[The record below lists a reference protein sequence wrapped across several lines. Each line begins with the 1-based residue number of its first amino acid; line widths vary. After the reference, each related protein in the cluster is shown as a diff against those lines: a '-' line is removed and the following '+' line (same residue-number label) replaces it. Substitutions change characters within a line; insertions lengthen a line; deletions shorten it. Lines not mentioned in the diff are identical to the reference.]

1 VWLAGRNITKED
13 KDQSLTESRMLAT
26 RRTLLPTVL
35 LVSAGIVGLLSAA
48 LATTFNPAAPAI
60 LVWSLIGSGL
70 VLATL
75 GLYCAWQHAQASR
88 APLERMID
96 ALNRTAQGDFES
108 EITLDDSS
116 ESTALREALESVR
129 GYLRDSK
136 VSRDYLDRLL
146 SSMSEAILVVDS
158 EQRIERANKAA
169 LTMLDFDIG
178 SLVGASMR
186 DILVDSGDR
195 RLDEGAALR
204 PREGVFRRRDG
215 TLTHVSYTVS
225 SVSSDDGS
233 KQSLLYAAQ
242 NIDDRKKV
250 EQRIRYL
257 ARTDSLTK
265 IANRMQFQHLMQQ
278 AIARASRSNQYLAL
292 LYLDVDR
299 FKDINDT
306 FGHAAGDTSLATF
319 VRRIVDVLPEGSVA
333 GRLAGDEFAILLS
346 PADGIDRIIEQTT
359 TIGAKVLRAVGRPL
373 EVQGEEIFMTTSI
386 GVALYPRDGDNVVD
400 LLRRA
405 DAALYQAKKAG
416 GNCLEFY
423 SQHMD
428 SSAEERLMLKNKLRR
443 AFERN
448 ELRLHYQPKYAIR
461 TGRIAGAEAL
471 VRWDL
476 PNRGLVL
483 PAHFIPL
490 AEETN
495 LILQVGDWVLNRVC
509 SDYRDWQRSVPSP
522 CRVSVNLSLRQLQQ
536 QRFLEGVR
544 NALRTHGISPTCFE
558 LEITE
563 TTLMEDTDRTI
574 RILDALYG
582 MGLHLAID
590 DFGTGYSS
598 LSALQQFPISTLKI
612 DQSFVRDLSVD
623 RDNAAIV
630 KTIIQMAHSLG
641 LEVVAEGVESQDQLI
656 FLRGQQCDYAQGHL
670 FGDPMTSDEFCA
682 LLIAEAGGSG
692 RYQALFG

>member
-1 VWLAGRNITKED
+1 
-13 KDQSLTESRMLAT
+13 M
-26 RRTLLPTVL
+26 
-35 LVSAGIVGLLSAA
+35 VGLLSAA
-48 LATTFNPAAPAI
+48 VAATLNPLAPAI
-60 LVWSLIGSGL
+60 LVWSLIGSGVVL
-70 VLATL
+70 VTL
-75 GLYCAWQHAQASR
+75 GLLSAWQHSQASR
-88 APLERMID
+88 APLERVVD

-108 EITLDDSS
+108 ELALDDSS

-129 GYLRDSK
+129 GYLRESK

-146 SSMSEAILVVDS
+146 SSMSEAILLVDS

-169 LTMLDFDIG
+169 LTMLDYDIG

-195 RLDEGAALR
+195 RLDESAALR

-278 AIARASRSNQYLAL
+278 TIARAKRSDQYLAL
-292 LYLDVDR
+292 LYLDADR

-319 VRRIVDVLPEGSVA
+319 VRRIVDVIPEGSVA

-346 PADGIDRIIEQTT
+346 PGDGIDRVIEQATN
-359 TIGAKVLRAVGRPL
+359 IGAKVLRAVGRPF

-448 ELRLHYQPKYAIR
+448 ELRLHYQPKYAVR

-536 QRFLEGVR
+536 QKFLEGVR

-612 DQSFVRDLSVD
+612 DQSFVRDLSID
-623 RDNAAIV
+623 RDNASIV

-656 FLRGQQCDYAQGHL
+656 FLKSQRCDYAQGHL

>member
-1 VWLAGRNITKED
+1 
-13 KDQSLTESRMLAT
+13 M
-26 RRTLLPTVL
+26 L
-35 LVSAGIVGLLSAA
+35 LVSAGVVGLLAATLAATSGLPVPTIAVWSVIASGAVLAA
-48 LATTFNPAAPAI
+48 L
-60 LVWSLIGSGL
+60 GL
-70 VLATL
+70 VFVWRYA
-75 GLYCAWQHAQASR
+75 GASR
-88 APLERMID
+88 AALKRAID
-96 ALNRTAQGDFES
+96 ALNRTAQGDLETDLALGDSTES
-108 EITLDDSS
+108 A
-116 ESTALREALESVR
+116 ALRTALESVR
-129 GYLRDSK
+129 GHLRESK

-146 SSMSEAILVVDS
+146 TSMSEAILVVDS
-158 EQRIERANKAA
+158 ERRIERANNAA
-169 LTMLDFDIG
+169 AAMLDYTIDT
-178 SLVGASMR
+178 LLGASMG
-186 DILVDSGDR
+186 DILVDPGDR
-195 RLDEGAALR
+195 RVRDSAALR
-204 PREGVFRRRDG
+204 PREGIFRRRDG

-225 SVSSDDGS
+225 SVRSDDGS

-278 AIARASRSNQYLAL
+278 AIARAKRSRQYLGL

-306 FGHAAGDTSLATF
+306 FGHAAGDTTLEMF
-319 VRRIVDVLPEGSVA
+319 VRRIVDVIPEGSIA

-346 PADGIDRIIEQTT
+346 PTDNTDRAIEQVTNT
-359 TIGAKVLRAVGRPL
+359 GAKVLRAVGKPF

-428 SSAEERLMLKNKLRR
+428 SSAEERLMLKSKLRR

-448 ELRLHYQPKYAIR
+448 ELRLHYQPKYAVR

-476 PNRGLVL
+476 PNRGLVF

-495 LILQVGDWVLNRVC
+495 LILQIGDWVLNRVC
-509 SDYRDWQRSVPSP
+509 ADYRDWQKSVPSP

-536 QRFLEGVR
+536 QKFLEGVR

-563 TTLMEDTDRTI
+563 TTLMEDTDRTV

-612 DQSFVRDLSVD
+612 DQSFVRDVTID

-641 LEVVAEGVESQDQLI
+641 LDVVAEGVESQEQLA
-656 FLRGQQCDYAQGHL
+656 FLKSQRCDYAQGHL